1 MSGIVEH
8 LTAQLP
14 AAYFTLHSVLIVYK
28 MARQSFKMVHLYHF
42 YNKKFSSVV
51 ACLYS

>member
-1 MSGIVEH
+1 MSGIEER

-14 AAYFTLHSVLIVYK
+14 AAYFTLHSALILYK
-28 MARQSFKMVHLYHF
+28 MAKQSFKTVHLYHV
-42 YNKKFSSVV
+42 YNKKVSVV